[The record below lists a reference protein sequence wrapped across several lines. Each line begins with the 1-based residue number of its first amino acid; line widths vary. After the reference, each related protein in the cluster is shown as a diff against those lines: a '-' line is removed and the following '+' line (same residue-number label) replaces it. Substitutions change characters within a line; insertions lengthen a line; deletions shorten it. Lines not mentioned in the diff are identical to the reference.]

1 MHGREED
8 EKKKRVWV
16 KWHAI
21 VVEDD
26 YTLGLVN

>member
-1 MHGREED
+1 MGER
-8 EKKKRVWV
+8 RMRRRRRGWV
-16 KWHAI
+16 RWHAI